1 MKAITWE
8 ALASFVSLFI
18 CIYLYIFILM
28 VFLEQFTF
36 LDDNFNCLFSMAFL
50 LGLRFLMMK
59 VHSGYPPKLYG
70 RTMAN

>member
-1 MKAITWE
+1 
-8 ALASFVSLFI
+8 
-18 CIYLYIFILM
+18 M